1 MIELIE
7 ALERLLDR
15 GIVIEPEP
23 STAGSFGGYSI
34 LPNNTRYRI
43 YLATPQPSK
52 DPGPIP
58 AEPRQ
63 QQRGW

>member
-23 STAGSFGGYSI
+23 STEWYPTG
-34 LPNNTRYRI
+34 RWRI

-52 DPGPIP
+52 DSPIP
-58 AEPRQ
+58 AEPQQ